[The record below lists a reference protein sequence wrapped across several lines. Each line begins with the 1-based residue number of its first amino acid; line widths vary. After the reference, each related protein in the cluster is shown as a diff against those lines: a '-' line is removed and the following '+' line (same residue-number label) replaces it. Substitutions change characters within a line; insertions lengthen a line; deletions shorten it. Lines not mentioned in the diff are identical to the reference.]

1 MVCAFLLVD
10 VVTRESL
17 SSYLPSIRVLNH
29 EAVEAVGNG
38 SDEANKQSTNKLKPL
53 VI

>member
-29 EAVEAVGNG
+29 GAVGNG